1 MGDHLRQRGWLVRNG
16 RLGGVDGRSV
26 ECWTGAPRLHDRWR
40 LGCVHN
46 LQHFLPRCRRAGR
59 ARCRVPRRAL
69 RLAVG
74 EFVNFGVVFRIVAE
88 PPTPHVSV
96 QKISVTAD
104 EEGLRLDRW
113 FRAKFPEVTH
123 VRLEKLLRKGE
134 VRVNGGRVRAGLRLE
149 TGMLVRIPPLPA
161 PQPATRPG
169 PVALSDV
176 IALRDRILYRDDVLI
191 AIDKPA
197 GLAVQ
202 GGSGTPRHLDGMLDT
217 LQFDAP
223 DRPRL
228 VHRLDRDTSGVLIL
242 ARSRAAA
249 TALTVAFADRAAQ
262 KIYWA
267 LVHGSPEADEGRLD
281 SSLSKV
287 SSGGGREQ
295 MASVPGGKPAT
306 TLYQVMA
313 RSGAPFTWLELTPL
327 TGRTHQIRV
336 QTAEADFPVVGDPRY
351 GRRETNS
358 PNPTLGRGLHLHA
371 RELTIPHP
379 EGGTLRV
386 AAQLPA
392 HMVQSWRAIGWDEPS
407 PPPPPQRKV

>member
-1 MGDHLRQRGWLVRNG
+1 MGNHFCERGWLVCNG
-16 RLGGVDGRSV
+16 RLGGVDGSSV
-26 ECWTGAPRLHDRWR
+26 ERWTGASRLYDRWS

-46 LQHFLPRCRRAGR
+46 FQHFLPGCRRAGR
-59 ARCRVPRRAL
+59 ERCRVPRRTL

-74 EFVNFGVVFRIVAE
+74 GVVDFGVIFRIVAV

-113 FRAKFPEVTH
+113 FRAKFPEVTQG
-123 VRLEKLLRKGE
+123 RLEKLLRKGE
-134 VRVNGGRVRAGLRLE
+134 VRVNGGRVRASLRLE
-149 TGMLVRIPPLPA
+149 TGMLVRIPPLRA
-161 PQPATRPG
+161 PESATRPG
-169 PVALSDV
+169 PVAQSDV
-176 IALRDRILYRDDVLI
+176 MLLQERIIYRDDVLI

-242 ARSRAAA
+242 ARTRAAA
-249 TALTVAFADRAAQ
+249 TVLTAAFADRDAQ
-262 KIYWA
+262 KKYWA
-267 LVHGSPEADEGRLD
+267 LVHGSPESDEGRLD

-295 MASVPGGKPAT
+295 MASVPGGKPAI

-351 GRRETNS
+351 GRRETS
-358 PNPTLGRGLHLHA
+358 SSNPTLGRGLHLHA
-371 RELTIPHP
+371 RELTILHP

-386 AAQLPA
+386 AARLPA
-392 HMVQSWRAIGWDEPS
+392 HMVQSWRAIGWDEP
-407 PPPPPQRKV
+407 PPTTPQRKV

>member
-1 MGDHLRQRGWLVRNG
+1 
-16 RLGGVDGRSV
+16 
-26 ECWTGAPRLHDRWR
+26 
-40 LGCVHN
+40 
-46 LQHFLPRCRRAGR
+46 
-59 ARCRVPRRAL
+59 
-69 RLAVG
+69 
-74 EFVNFGVVFRIVAE
+74 
-88 PPTPHVSV
+88 VSV

-123 VRLEKLLRKGE
+123 GRLEKLLRKGE
-134 VRVNGGRVRAGLRLE
+134 VRVNGGRVRASLRLE
-149 TGMLVRIPPLPA
+149 AGMLVRIPPLPA
-161 PQPATRPG
+161 PESATRPG
-169 PVALSDV
+169 PVARSDV
-176 IALRDRILYRDDVLI
+176 MALRGRILYRDDVLI

-242 ARSRAAA
+242 ARTRAAA
-249 TALTVAFADRAAQ
+249 TVLTVAFADRDAQ
-262 KIYWA
+262 KNYWA
-267 LVHGSPEADEGRLD
+267 LVHGSPELDEGRLD

-313 RSGAPFTWLELTPL
+313 RSRAPFTWLELTPL

-336 QTAEADFPVVGDPRY
+336 QTAEADFPIVGDPRY
-351 GRRETNS
+351 GRRETSS

-407 PPPPPQRKV
+407 PPPPQRKV

>member
-1 MGDHLRQRGWLVRNG
+1 VGDHLRQRGWLVRNG

-40 LGCVHN
+40 IGCVHN
-46 LQHFLPRCRRAGR
+46 LQHVLPRCRRAGR

-217 LQFDAP
+217 LQFEAP

-228 VHRLDRDTSGVLIL
+228 SQIEPPKKSIGLWSMVRQKRTKVVWTRVLVKSHLGVEGNKWRLSQGASRRQRYI
-242 ARSRAAA
+242 RSWH
-249 TALTVAFADRAAQ
+249 D
-262 KIYWA
+262 
-267 LVHGSPEADEGRLD
+267 
-281 SSLSKV
+281 
-287 SSGGGREQ
+287 
-295 MASVPGGKPAT
+295 
-306 TLYQVMA
+306 
-313 RSGAPFTWLELTPL
+313 
-327 TGRTHQIRV
+327 
-336 QTAEADFPVVGDPRY
+336 
-351 GRRETNS
+351 
-358 PNPTLGRGLHLHA
+358 LGHHL
-371 RELTIPHP
+371 L
-379 EGGTLRV
+379 G
-386 AAQLPA
+386 
-392 HMVQSWRAIGWDEPS
+392 
-407 PPPPPQRKV
+407 